1 MGPTVTLNF
10 NLFHNAV
17 SIQLIAPASGAF
29 EMVDSA
35 FLKPSEIIVSIQL
48 IAPASGATPVVSIGE
63 EFIEVS
69 IQLIAPAS
77 GAQV

>member
-1 MGPTVTLNF
+1 
-10 NLFHNAV
+10 
-17 SIQLIAPASGAF
+17 
-29 EMVDSA
+29 MVDSA